1 MPNFIPGLQ
10 LCEAYYRQ
18 AVRPIIAAHF
28 PGLAHSAGLL
38 GYGSDVTGFDTPVS
52 RDHQWGP
59 RLVLFL
65 PPEDFPAA
73 SAALDLALRQDLP
86 PVFMGY
92 TTHFSAPDLLDGGT
106 RVAAEH
112 QSGPVDHLVELVTVA
127 GYWQTNLGA
136 DPLRDPTPVD
146 WLTFSE
152 QSLLAL
158 TSGKLFYDELAV
170 EDARRRFSYYP
181 RDVWLYLLAAQWSLI
196 SQEEAFVGRTDQ
208 AGDALGSRVIAAR
221 LVERFMRLCFL
232 MEKRYAPY
240 SKWFGT
246 AFRRLDCAMELGPL
260 LEEILAA
267 PDYPARELPLAQVYT
282 RLAEMHNRLGITP
295 PLETRT
301 RTYSGWHN
309 LRAGVDHLPL
319 DDPRNTRPHQV
330 IFAGRFADAITAQI
344 HDPAVRA
351 FPPTLGSVSQFL
363 VESSDALQNTAFCRG
378 LTDDLSEELDAE
390 KRGGR

>member
-1 MPNFIPGLQ
+1 MPDFIPGLQ
-10 LCEAYYRQ
+10 LCEAYYEQ
-18 AVRPIIAAHF
+18 AVRPILAARF
-28 PGLAHSAGLL
+28 PGLAYSAGLL
-38 GYGSDVTGFDTPVS
+38 GYGSDVLGLDTPVS

-65 PPEDFPAA
+65 PPEGFPAA
-73 SAALDLALRQDLP
+73 SAALDQALRQDLP

-92 TTHFSAPDLLDGGT
+92 TTHFSAPDPLDGGT
-106 RVAAEH
+106 RVAAPH
-112 QSGPVDHLVELVTVA
+112 TAGPVDHLIDLVTLA
-127 GYWQTNLGA
+127 GYWQSNLGA
-136 DPLRDPTPVD
+136 DPFQEPGPAD
-146 WLTFSE
+146 WLTFSD
-152 QSLLAL
+152 QRLLAL
-158 TSGKLFYDELAV
+158 TSGKVFHDDLGV
-170 EDARRRFSYYP
+170 EQVRRRFACYP

-196 SQEEAFVGRTDQ
+196 SQEEAFVGRTAQ
-208 AGDALGSRVIAAR
+208 AGDALGSRIVAAR

-246 AFRRLDCAMELGPL
+246 AFRRLACAAELAPL

-267 PDYPARELPLAQVYT
+267 PDYPAREAPLARVYT
-282 RLAEMHNRLGITP
+282 RLAELHNDLGITP

-309 LRAGVDHLPL
+309 LRAGVDDLPL

-330 IFAGRFADAITAQI
+330 IFAGRFADAITTQI

-351 FPPTLGSVSQFL
+351 FLPAAGSVSQFM
-363 VESSDALQNTAFCRG
+363 VESSDALQNVAFCRG
-378 LTDDLSEELDAE
+378 LLDDLSDT
-390 KRGGR
+390 